1 MSSREVPLQEVSVYV
16 LLVEHSLDARGSC
29 LFSFRCWDRDVSF
42 LFVHSLFCA
51 CDLLCRTWRVPEC
64 LCARDVSDVLVCAA
78 NMFDSMSVCLRFACE
93 QMSDGSVQ
101 DGHKVLSA
109 RKRLGMVGVLAVV
122 AGTAVF
128 FNAEE
133 QAAEAKI
140 WDSEMAG
147 DLCMDILTYMSSS
160 CGRREH

>member
-1 MSSREVPLQEVSVYV
+1 VF
-16 LLVEHSLDARGSC
+16 VEQIQDGQ
-29 LFSFRCWDRDVSF
+29 
-42 LFVHSLFCA
+42 VH
-51 CDLLCRTWRVPEC
+51 
-64 LCARDVSDVLVCAA
+64 
-78 NMFDSMSVCLRFACE
+78 
-93 QMSDGSVQ
+93 

-122 AGTAVF
+122 AGTAIF

-147 DLCMDILTYMSSS
+147 HAYLFIADKLRNIPSMNSHI
-160 CGRREH
+160 

>member
-1 MSSREVPLQEVSVYV
+1 
-16 LLVEHSLDARGSC
+16 
-29 LFSFRCWDRDVSF
+29 
-42 LFVHSLFCA
+42 
-51 CDLLCRTWRVPEC
+51 
-64 LCARDVSDVLVCAA
+64 
-78 NMFDSMSVCLRFACE
+78 
-93 QMSDGSVQ
+93 MSDGTVQ

-147 DLCMDILTYMSSS
+147 YLRQIACSHPAALLGGSQ
-160 CGRREH
+160 

>member
-1 MSSREVPLQEVSVYV
+1 M
-16 LLVEHSLDARGSC
+16 H
-29 LFSFRCWDRDVSF
+29 
-42 LFVHSLFCA
+42 
-51 CDLLCRTWRVPEC
+51 RVGGW
-64 LCARDVSDVLVCAA
+64 
-78 NMFDSMSVCLRFACE
+78 
-93 QMSDGSVQ
+93 QMAEGQVQ

-147 DLCMDILTYMSSS
+147 THCLFLLLLLV
-160 CGRREH
+160 

>member
-1 MSSREVPLQEVSVYV
+1 MFCLTSIVWTL
-16 LLVEHSLDARGSC
+16 GSC
-29 LFSFRCWDRDVSF
+29 LLSLRCWDRDVSL

-51 CDLLCRTWRVPEC
+51 TWRVPEC
-64 LCARDVSDVLVCAA
+64 LCARVVSDVLVCSA
-78 NMFDSMSVCLRFACE
+78 NISDSLLRVSACLPFACE

-147 DLCMDILTYMSSS
+147 DLCMHILTYMSSS
-160 CGRREH
+160 CGRGVH

>member
-1 MSSREVPLQEVSVYV
+1 M
-16 LLVEHSLDARGSC
+16 
-29 LFSFRCWDRDVSF
+29 
-42 LFVHSLFCA
+42 
-51 CDLLCRTWRVPEC
+51 
-64 LCARDVSDVLVCAA
+64 
-78 NMFDSMSVCLRFACE
+78 E
-93 QMSDGSVQ
+93 QMQDGQVQ

-147 DLCMDILTYMSSS
+147 KLFRVSSFKPQRS
-160 CGRREH
+160 AIVLVVVAFH